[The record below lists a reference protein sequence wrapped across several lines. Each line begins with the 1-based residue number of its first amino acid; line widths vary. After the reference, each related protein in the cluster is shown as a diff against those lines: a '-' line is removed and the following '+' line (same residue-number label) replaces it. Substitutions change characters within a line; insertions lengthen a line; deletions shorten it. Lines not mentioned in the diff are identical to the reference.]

1 MKTLRELPIDP
12 EYAKDVFGVR
22 ECCREAVANGL
33 DAQLRYAHLG
43 IGQLTVALEGNTL
56 VVRNDDVSVK
66 FGQFW
71 VLGASESRAEDGA
84 IGQMGE
90 GGVQFCRGLTALGH
104 DVSIVSDNERWTP
117 QIVASETYDRDVLAV
132 RVTKLRKPRGFFEV
146 RIGGISPATYL
157 EVRGLFLGLVPHFDI
172 TRTTG
177 EDGEPISSLAEPAVL
192 LQPNFKGL
200 VYAKG
205 VFVMETNLLY
215 GYNLKANAIGRD
227 RNRLSDDAIQTET
240 GKLMS
245 SAFEHGGLPGL
256 VAKILAAE
264 TVEVESRW
272 NHLKWSDDFCA
283 ALLEAWDAEHGG
295 EALPFGRYDET
306 SEAKEALLH
315 GIKPVRTSALVQ
327 EIISRK
333 KGSVGEGVSKAKRSV
348 EVEFEGSD
356 LTPNESMNLKIAT
369 ILVLPHLGV
378 NRIVPCR
385 FGSDTIRIAL
395 GDDNEAFV
403 AKSVL
408 GNLADTLDVVSMCSP
423 PHEVSAGHVLAM
435 VLDTVLSGE
444 APSELTYTLL
454 ARAHR
459 S

>member
-1 MKTLRELPIDP
+1 MKLRELPIDP
-12 EYAKDVFGVR
+12 AYAKDVFGVR
-22 ECCREAVANGL
+22 ECCREAVANGM
-33 DAQLRYAHLG
+33 DAQLRFAHLG
-43 IGQLTVALEGNTL
+43 RAQLTVALEGSTL
-56 VVRNDDVSVK
+56 VVRNDDVSVT

-71 VLGASESRAEDGA
+71 VLGASESRSEEGA

-104 DVSIVSDNERWTP
+104 DVSITSDDERWTP
-117 QIVASETYDRDVLAV
+117 QIVASETYGRDVLAV

-146 RIGGISPATYL
+146 RIGGITPSLYQD
-157 EVRGLFLGLVPHFDI
+157 VRELFLGLVPHFDI
-172 TRTTG
+172 RRSVG

-192 LQPNFKGL
+192 LQPNFAGR

-215 GYNLKANAIGRD
+215 GYNLKADTIGRD
-227 RNRLSDDAIQTET
+227 RNNLDDSTIQTET

-245 SAFEHGGLPGL
+245 SAFEHGGLPDL
-256 VAKILAAE
+256 AAKILAAE
-264 TVEVESRW
+264 TVEVESRY
-272 NHLKWSDDFCA
+272 NCLKWSDDFCA

-295 EALPFGRYDET
+295 EALPFGRYDEA

-333 KGSVGEGVSKAKRSV
+333 KGSVGQGVSKAKRSI
-348 EVEFEGSD
+348 EAKFEGKD
-356 LTPNESMNLKIAT
+356 LTPNESMNLRIAT
-369 ILVLPHLGV
+369 ILVLPHLKV
-378 NRIVPCR
+378 NRIIPCR
-385 FGSDTIRIAL
+385 FGSDTIRVAL

-408 GNLADTLDVVSMCSP
+408 GNLADTLDVVSMCCP
-423 PHEVSAGHVLAM
+423 PEDVSAGQVLAM
-435 VLDTVLSGE
+435 VLDSVLSGE
-444 APSELTYTLL
+444 APAELTMLQL